1 MIRRDIKLIYFYF
14 PSSSLCPWVN
24 SLYRNLLTCN
34 NIWTDF
40 PLQLLDVHQATLLSD
55 TFQCFLYFC
64 TSPHSPHV
72 LDTQMAINQILPNVT
87 RTYLHL
93 TISTLLF
100 IQIGLYPNPYRN
112 GREVFGLV
120 LFFLS
125 PKLRGNILS
134 PNNWSIKNTEIP
146 LGTQS
151 VFKRWDSHFF
161 RYQILT
167 LLSSM
172 INLTASFRIFAIP
185 SNNTR
190 INYSVLLYKA

>member
-1 MIRRDIKLIYFYF
+1 MIRQDIKLIYFYF

-34 NIWTDF
+34 NIWKDI

-55 TFQCFLYFC
+55 TFQCFLYLC

-72 LDTQMAINQILPNVT
+72 LDTQMAINQILHNVT

-93 TISTLLF
+93 TVSTLLF
-100 IQIGLYPNPYRN
+100 IQIGLYPDPYRN

-120 LFFLS
+120 LFLLS

-134 PNNWSIKNTEIP
+134 PNNWSINNTEIP

-167 LLSSM
+167 ILSSM
-172 INLTASFRIFAIP
+172 INLTASFQIFAIP
-185 SNNTR
+185 SHNTC
-190 INYSVLLYKA
+190 INYSVLLHKA